1 MLATL
6 FGFQGRLGRL
16 PYLGWSVAA
25 MFLLIA
31 VVAFFLIVGI
41 GLAGATSAYG
51 AGPKILGGLMALT
64 SMVVGA
70 WTTLALS
77 AKRIRDTGFAPL
89 PVIIGFVLLSLV
101 DALILTRLT
110 GVRFFWPFAQYT
122 PLGGLAGIAGT
133 VFLFCWPSAPARSP
147 DAAGAREGAGDG
159 LRRASPTG
167 FQRRSSSG

>member
-16 PYLGWSVAA
+16 PYLGWSAAA

-31 VVAFFLIVGI
+31 VAAFFLVVGI
-41 GLAGATSAYG
+41 GLAGATSPDG

-64 SMVVGA
+64 SLVVGM
-70 WTTLALS
+70 WTSLALS

-89 PVIIGFVLLSLV
+89 PVIIGFLLLTLV

-122 PLGGLAGIAGT
+122 PLGGLAAIAGM
-133 VFLFCWPSAPARSP
+133 VFLLCWPSAPARLP
-147 DAAGAREGAGDG
+147 DAPGAREA
-159 LRRASPTG
+159 AG
-167 FQRRSSSG
+167 FQRRSSSC